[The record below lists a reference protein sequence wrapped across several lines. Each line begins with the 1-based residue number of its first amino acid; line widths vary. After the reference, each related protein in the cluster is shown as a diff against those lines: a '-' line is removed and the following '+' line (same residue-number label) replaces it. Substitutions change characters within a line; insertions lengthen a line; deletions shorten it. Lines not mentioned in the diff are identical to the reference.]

1 MKKVHVRRHAPKHA
15 TGDLTEEGKKL
26 ALELRKQLKKYD
38 VIIASDKP
46 RAIETAKLLTGLV
59 PKIDNR
65 AGTPRFTFEQEEEL
79 HELGEKHKFGIAG
92 VILDTPHYRVM
103 IKEKGESL
111 AELVKET
118 LQKLPENGSALIISH
133 DGVMVAA
140 ERVLKNLPID
150 KAEKTYK
157 PLQGFEVSENLQ
169 VIDLE

>member
-1 MKKVHVRRHAPKHA
+1 
-15 TGDLTEEGKKL
+15 
-26 ALELRKQLKKYD
+26 
-38 VIIASDKP
+38 
-46 RAIETAKLLTGLV
+46 
-59 PKIDNR
+59 
-65 AGTPRFTFEQEEEL
+65 
-79 HELGEKHKFGIAG
+79 

-103 IKEKGESL
+103 VKAQGESL
-111 AELVKET
+111 AELVRET

-140 ERVLKNLPID
+140 ERILRSLPLN